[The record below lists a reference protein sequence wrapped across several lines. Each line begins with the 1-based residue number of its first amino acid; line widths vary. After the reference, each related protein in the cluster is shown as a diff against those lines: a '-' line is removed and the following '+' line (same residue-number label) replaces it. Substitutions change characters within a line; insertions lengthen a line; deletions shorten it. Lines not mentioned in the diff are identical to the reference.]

1 MSHFGYLI
9 AGYGVVFASLAGYAA
24 WILSRRRALER
35 LLPPDQ
41 RAAPR

>member
-9 AGYGVVFASLAGYAA
+9 AGYSVVFGTLAGYAA
-24 WILSRRRALER
+24 WVLSRRRALER

-41 RAAPR
+41 RGARR